1 VRAFGLDINLTRQ
14 LAMDAPAGS
23 VGVDGDSPF
32 TDLVAGGFDRTPE
45 MSGTRKWMT
54 INEMRQTDA
63 MIRSILY
70 MYWLPIRSADWG
82 IQAADDDPTGIVRDA
97 TARQFGLEDY
107 PGQLDLSWLEW
118 LQQTMLYI
126 VLGSL
131 GEEYVYSKNMEL
143 WDMGPGDDEQPRD
156 PLIIRPI
163 LRMAP
168 RFPSTVDKITIDK
181 PTGKLQSI
189 RQGLIGNGPE
199 ILAEWQGVKKLE
211 WYVHEREGANWWGQ
225 SLLRAMYGPW
235 RLKKSLMIAAAIGW
249 DRYSSGVPVVRYPK
263 GAGSRAKRE
272 AEQAARNYRTHE
284 RAWITFEGTEAEGWK
299 LDIIG
304 GSQTLADPTPL
315 LQVYNEE
322 MATAGL
328 QIFTRLG
335 SSHHGS
341 RAVGEVLADPY
352 YLAVQSYAK
361 DIAAM
366 RMRGPFRAFV
376 DINFGT
382 NVKVPILSVSKI
394 QAKNILVVA
403 QAIQYLAA
411 AGLNFTDRDTQND
424 LRDQMDLRHLPEP
437 VQQVLA
443 DNADIGIEETST
455 ASDPF
460 DVPAVGVASPAS
472 TAAGFVAKEGDS
484 LGH

>member
-1 VRAFGLDINLTRQ
+1 
-14 LAMDAPAGS
+14 
-23 VGVDGDSPF
+23 
-32 TDLVAGGFDRTPE
+32 
-45 MSGTRKWMT
+45 
-54 INEMRQTDA
+54 
-63 MIRSILY
+63 
-70 MYWLPIRSADWG
+70 
-82 IQAADDDPTGIVRDA
+82 
-97 TARQFGLEDY
+97 
-107 PGQLDLSWLEW
+107 
-118 LQQTMLYI
+118 
-126 VLGSL
+126 
-131 GEEYVYSKNMEL
+131 
-143 WDMGPGDDEQPRD
+143 
-156 PLIIRPI
+156 
-163 LRMAP
+163 
-168 RFPSTVDKITIDK
+168 
-181 PTGKLQSI
+181 
-189 RQGLIGNGPE
+189 
-199 ILAEWQGVKKLE
+199 
-211 WYVHEREGANWWGQ
+211 
-225 SLLRAMYGPW
+225 MYGPW

-272 AEQAARNYRTHE
+272 ARGGGPQLPHPRTRLDHVRGHE
-284 RAWITFEGTEAEGWK
+284 GRRVGSRHHRR
-299 LDIIG
+299 
-304 GSQTLADPTPL
+304 SQTLADPTPL
-315 LQVYNEE
+315 INLYNEE

-394 QAKNILVVA
+394 QAKNMLVIA

-455 ASDPF
+455 AADPF
-460 DVPAVGVASPAS
+460 DVPAAGTAR
-472 TAAGFVAKEGDS
+472 AAGVDRGRLRRREGDS